1 MRQVLDRAL
10 RKLTPAELTSARED
24 LRQTALVRVLEVES
38 REREEVRTA
47 SYLWRVAYSVVADEI
62 RRRRRHF
69 EESVETD
76 RLEARVAELHPVVP
90 PAVPGLQEALRS
102 CLEQL
107 PESRRLP
114 VVLYLQGFA
123 PSEASRVLN
132 APGKRVE
139 NLTYRGLIALR
150 RCMAEK
156 GHAP

>member
-38 REREEVRTA
+38 REREGVRTA

-90 PAVPGLQEALRS
+90 PAVPGRE
-102 CLEQL
+102 
-107 PESRRLP
+107 RR
-114 VVLYLQGFA
+114 
-123 PSEASRVLN
+123 
-132 APGKRVE
+132 
-139 NLTYRGLIALR
+139 
-150 RCMAEK
+150 
-156 GHAP
+156 